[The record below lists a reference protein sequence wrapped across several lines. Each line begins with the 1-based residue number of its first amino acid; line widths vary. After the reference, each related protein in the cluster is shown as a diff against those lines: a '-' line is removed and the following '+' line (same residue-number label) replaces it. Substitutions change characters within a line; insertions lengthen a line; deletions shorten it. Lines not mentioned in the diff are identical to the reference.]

1 MVKRLIFLLIFFLA
15 LMIPGISQNKE
26 ECPYQ
31 ITWQGCFGTQYW
43 ENESAFC
50 KTIDSGYIIAT
61 SVIPINSVNPDGLGG
76 EDILLIKLNKNRETE
91 WSKYYG
97 GSSSD
102 MCSCIVSDGKG
113 CYYISGN
120 TWSSDSNVQ
129 SYNHGFGDK
138 WIVKIDSL
146 GNIIWEHC
154 FGGSG
159 EDYPGGL
166 RILSD
171 GNLISYGAS
180 SSSDG
185 DVGINYGFLDVWL
198 FIFTPEGEI
207 IQSKVFGNN
216 IHNNVPALVETRDGG
231 FFFTSQGYPEGMI
244 PPAGYH
250 GDDDVWCVK
259 LNRQFNIE
267 WQKLFGGTHKE
278 HGLYGMKELDDGYV
292 FLARTNSN
300 DGDVSGLT
308 GTPGNN
314 STMNIWVVRIDSNGN
329 LIWQQCFGSGKLD
342 YTRDIFPTVDKGF
355 IIFGDRG
362 ASLDCYST
370 SGPYNDVWVIK
381 TDSLGTWEWYKTFG
395 SLTENSCWGVVRND
409 EHNWMILSTTAIGA
423 SGESCDVKCTGQ
435 GHYDV
440 WMFEIKDC
448 DQYQPSIPTRPEG
461 PDTLL
466 CSVLTPLSTYT
477 TRTVASADGY
487 DWQLLPA
494 VAGMTASTDTSMVV
508 TWNPAYEGN
517 ATLKVRSLNT
527 CGTSQW
533 SDSLVLQVRTCIG
546 INETNEIGFLVWPNP
561 ANDKVV
567 FSYTI
572 PETKEGAQLTIT
584 DALGRQI
591 ITFDLNG
598 SRGEK
603 ILHTHN
609 LRPGVYFYTLS
620 TVNVSKVGKLVISY

>member
-1 MVKRLIFLLIFFLA
+1 MPV
-15 LMIPGISQNKE
+15 ISQNKE

-61 SVIPINSVNPDGLGG
+61 SVIPINSINPDGLGG
-76 EDILLIKLNKNRETE
+76 EDIQLIKLNKNRETE

-97 GSSSD
+97 GSSADICGS
-102 MCSCIVSDGKG
+102 IVSDGKG
-113 CYYISGN
+113 YYYISGN

-129 SYNHGFGDK
+129 SYNHGFGDN
-138 WIVKIDSL
+138 WIFKIDSS
-146 GNIIWEHC
+146 GDIVWEHC

-159 EDYPGGL
+159 EDYGGGL
-166 RILSD
+166 RLLSD
-171 GNLISYGAS
+171 GNLISFSAS

-185 DVGINYGFLDVWL
+185 DVGVNYGFLDVWL

-207 IQSKVFGNN
+207 LQNKVLGNH
-216 IHNNVPALVETRDGG
+216 IHNSILDLIETNDGG
-231 FFFTSQGYPEGMI
+231 FFFTSQGCPGGMI
-244 PPAGYH
+244 PPTGYH

-259 LNRQFNIE
+259 LDRQFNIE
-267 WQKLFGGTHKE
+267 WQKLYGGAYNE
-278 HGLYGMKELDDGYV
+278 YGLYGIKELDNGYV

-308 GTPGNN
+308 GTPGSN

-342 YTRDIFPTVDKGF
+342 YTRDIFPTEDKGF

-362 ASLDCYST
+362 MTLDCFPSGAYS
-370 SGPYNDVWVIK
+370 DVWVIK
-381 TDSLGTWEWYKTFG
+381 TDSIGNLEWQVTYGAF
-395 SLTENSCWGVVRND
+395 SNDHCWGAIKKD
-409 EHNWMILSTTAIGA
+409 EFSWMILSTIWAMVDT
-423 SGESCDVKCTGQ
+423 CDVKCTHIGSS
-435 GHYDV
+435 DV

-448 DQYQPSIPTRPEG
+448 DQYQPSTPTRPEG

-466 CSVLTPLSTYT
+466 CSVLTPLSIYT
-477 TRTVASADGY
+477 TRAVASADGY
-487 DWQLLPA
+487 DWQLLPD